1 MSYQTSIHFDPTAL
15 LIIKNEID
23 NSIKLVETAVNT
35 LAEEQALPFGIDDAL
50 NQFEQCTQVLKLID
64 MPHLAQITQY
74 SAELMRQI
82 MAQPQQIK
90 TSDVIALSEGTTMLK
105 RYIEFICLREVKVP
119 QFLID
124 TLNRLEK
131 ALGKPITKEGQ
142 TIQPLLDCITPSF
155 NLPLAPSLEQSQYIH
170 QLYKLCLNKLIKQAE
185 TPLDLQG
192 IKLVGVYLAG
202 LATNQPSQQYWQ
214 LVNVGLGHI
223 DELLITEARLRTL
236 IQIETNIGKF
246 LNQPAT
252 FQSNIADLADILS
265 ICISQEDDLSQHIRE
280 QLNIGDE
287 LLSDTQLQVLS
298 RHLYGPDYETV
309 HTISQLMTD
318 EMAQIRNEIEY
329 NHQNMSAEKMQ
340 ELQQK
345 LNQLANVFKVLNLNE
360 AAKEL
365 DQQAEKLSQPNTLT
379 DATSIQ
385 QLMNSILAS
394 MNSIGILERNYT
406 SSRLQLRVNNMQI
419 SLDRLD
425 EAHKALIVETKTL
438 IDTLTQTLSL
448 YAQDP
453 TAHNLEALPVYLN
466 ELSGAALFLG
476 SSKQQTAL
484 LGAAHFAQYR
494 LSQNESFDAEHVN
507 CILNVVAGL
516 DLLVDNLK
524 NKQPV
529 LQSMFDVALSSSQ
542 RLQITAAA

>member
-50 NQFEQCTQVLKLID
+50 NQFEQCTQVLALID
-64 MPHLAQITQY
+64 MPHLSQITEY
-74 SAELMRQI
+74 SAELMRKI

-90 TSDVIALSEGTTMLK
+90 TSDVVTLSEGTTMLK
-105 RYIEFICLREVKVP
+105 RYIEFISLREVKVP
-119 QFLID
+119 QFLLD

-142 TIQPLLDCITPSF
+142 TIQPLLDCITPNF
-155 NLPLAPSLEQSQYIH
+155 NLPQAPSLEKSQYIH
-170 QLYKLCLNKLIKQAE
+170 QLYKLCLNKLIKQTE

-202 LATNQPSQQYWQ
+202 MASNLPSQQYWQ
-214 LVNVGLGHI
+214 LVNVGLSHI
-223 DELLITEARLRTL
+223 EELLITEARLRTL
-236 IQIETNIGKF
+236 IQVETNIGKF
-246 LNQPAT
+246 LAQPSAY
-252 FQSNIADLADILS
+252 QSNLSDLADILS
-265 ICISQEDDLSQHIRE
+265 ICISQEDDVSQHIRE

-298 RHLYGPDYETV
+298 RHLYGPDYETI
-309 HTISQLMTD
+309 HTISQLMTN

-329 NHQNMSAEKMQ
+329 NHQNMSTQKTQ
-340 ELQQK
+340 ELQLK

-365 DQQAEKLSQPNTLT
+365 IQQAEKLSQSNTLT
-379 DATSIQ
+379 DVASVQ

-406 SSRLQLRVNNMQI
+406 SSRLQLRVNNMHI

-425 EAHKALIVETKTL
+425 EAHKALLTETKTL
-438 IDTLTQTLSL
+438 IETLTQTLSL
-448 YAQDP
+448 YVQDP
-453 TAHNLEALPVYLN
+453 ASHSLQALPEYLK

-476 SSKQQTAL
+476 SSAQQTAL
-484 LGAAHFAQYR
+484 LTAANFAQNR
-494 LSQNESFDAEHVN
+494 LNQNLALDAEQVN

-542 RLQITAAA
+542 QLQNIAA

>member
-50 NQFEQCTQVLKLID
+50 NQFEQCTQVLALID
-64 MPHLAQITQY
+64 MPHLSQITEY
-74 SAELMRQI
+74 SAELMRKI

-90 TSDVIALSEGTTMLK
+90 TSDVVALSEGTTMLK

-119 QFLID
+119 QFLLD

-142 TIQPLLDCITPSF
+142 TIQPLLDCITPNF
-155 NLPLAPSLEQSQYIH
+155 NLPQAPSLEKSQYIH

-202 LATNQPSQQYWQ
+202 MASNLPSQHYWQ
-214 LVNVGLGHI
+214 LVNVGLSHI

-236 IQIETNIGKF
+236 IQVETNIGKF
-246 LNQPAT
+246 LAQQSAY
-252 FQSNIADLADILS
+252 QSNLSDLADILS
-265 ICISQEDDLSQHIRE
+265 ICISQEDDVSQHIRE

-298 RHLYGPDYETV
+298 RHLYGPDYETI
-309 HTISQLMTD
+309 HTISQLMTN

-329 NHQNMSAEKMQ
+329 NHQNMSTEKTQ
-340 ELQQK
+340 ELQLK

-365 DQQAEKLSQPNTLT
+365 IQQAEKLSQSNTLT
-379 DATSIQ
+379 DVASVQ

-394 MNSIGILERNYT
+394 MNSIGILERSYT
-406 SSRLQLRVNNMQI
+406 SSRLQLRVNNMHI

-425 EAHKALIVETKTL
+425 EAHKALLTETKTL
-438 IDTLTQTLSL
+438 IETLTQTLSL
-448 YAQDP
+448 YVQDP
-453 TAHNLEALPVYLN
+453 ASHSLQALPEYLK

-476 SSKQQTAL
+476 SSAQQTAL
-484 LGAAHFAQYR
+484 LTAANFAQNR
-494 LSQNESFDAEHVN
+494 LNQNLALDAEQVN

-542 RLQITAAA
+542 QLQSIAA

>member
-50 NQFEQCTQVLKLID
+50 NQFEQCTQVLALID
-64 MPHLAQITQY
+64 MPHLSQITQY
-74 SAELMRQI
+74 SAELMRKI

-90 TSDVIALSEGTTMLK
+90 TSDVVALSEGTTMLK

-119 QFLID
+119 QFLLD

-131 ALGKPITKEGQ
+131 TLGKPITKEGQ
-142 TIQPLLDCITPSF
+142 TIQPLLDCITPNF
-155 NLPLAPSLEQSQYIH
+155 NLPQAPSLEQSQYIH

-202 LATNQPSQQYWQ
+202 MASNLPSQQYWQ
-214 LVNVGLGHI
+214 LVNVGLSHI
-223 DELLITEARLRTL
+223 EELLITEARLRTL
-236 IQIETNIGKF
+236 IQVETNIGKF
-246 LNQPAT
+246 LAQQSAY
-252 FQSNIADLADILS
+252 QSNLSDLADILS
-265 ICISQEDDLSQHIRE
+265 ICISQEDDVSQHIRE

-298 RHLYGPDYETV
+298 RHLYGPDYETI
-309 HTISQLMTD
+309 HTISQLMTN

-329 NHQNMSAEKMQ
+329 NHQNMSTQKTQ
-340 ELQQK
+340 ELQLK

-365 DQQAEKLSQPNTLT
+365 IQQAEKLSQSNTLT
-379 DATSIQ
+379 DVASVQ

-406 SSRLQLRVNNMQI
+406 SSRLQLRVNNMHI

-425 EAHKALIVETKTL
+425 EAHKALLTETKTL
-438 IDTLTQTLSL
+438 IETLTQTLSL
-448 YAQDP
+448 YVQDP
-453 TAHNLEALPVYLN
+453 ASHSLQALPDYLK

-476 SSKQQTAL
+476 NSAQQTAL
-484 LGAAHFAQYR
+484 LTAANFAQNR
-494 LSQNESFDAEHVN
+494 LNQNLALDAEQVN

-542 RLQITAAA
+542 QLQNIAA

>member
-50 NQFEQCTQVLKLID
+50 NQFEQCTQVLALID
-64 MPHLAQITQY
+64 MPHLSQITEY
-74 SAELMRQI
+74 SAELMRKI

-90 TSDVIALSEGTTMLK
+90 TSDVVALSEGTTMLK

-119 QFLID
+119 QFLLD

-142 TIQPLLDCITPSF
+142 TIQPLLDCITPNF
-155 NLPLAPSLEQSQYIH
+155 NLPQAPSLEQSQYIH

-202 LATNQPSQQYWQ
+202 MASNLPSQQYWQ
-214 LVNVGLGHI
+214 LVNVGLSHI
-223 DELLITEARLRTL
+223 EELLITEARLRTL
-236 IQIETNIGKF
+236 IQVETNIGKF
-246 LNQPAT
+246 LAQQSAY
-252 FQSNIADLADILS
+252 QSNLSDLADILS
-265 ICISQEDDLSQHIRE
+265 ICISQEDDVSQHIRE

-298 RHLYGPDYETV
+298 RHLYGPDYETI
-309 HTISQLMTD
+309 HTISQLMTN

-329 NHQNMSAEKMQ
+329 NHQNMSTEKTQ
-340 ELQQK
+340 ELQLK

-365 DQQAEKLSQPNTLT
+365 IQQAEKLSQSNTLT
-379 DATSIQ
+379 DVASVQ

-406 SSRLQLRVNNMQI
+406 SSRLQLRVNNMHI

-425 EAHKALIVETKTL
+425 EAHETLLTETKTL
-438 IDTLTQTLSL
+438 IETLTQTLSL
-448 YAQDP
+448 YVQDP
-453 TAHNLEALPVYLN
+453 ASHSLQALPEYLK
-466 ELSGAALFLG
+466 ELSGAAAFLG
-476 SSKQQTAL
+476 NSAQQTAL
-484 LGAAHFAQYR
+484 LTAANFAQNR
-494 LSQNESFDAEHVN
+494 LNQNLALDAEQVN

-542 RLQITAAA
+542 QLQNIAA

>member
-50 NQFEQCTQVLKLID
+50 NQFEQCTQVLALID
-64 MPHLAQITQY
+64 MPHLSQITQY
-74 SAELMRQI
+74 SAELMRKI
-82 MAQPQQIK
+82 MAQPQQIE
-90 TSDVIALSEGTTMLK
+90 TNDVIALSEGTTMLK

-119 QFLID
+119 QFLLD

-131 ALGKPITKEGQ
+131 ALGKPLTKEGQ
-142 TIQPLLDCITPSF
+142 TVQPLLEFITPSF
-155 NLPLAPSLEQSQYIH
+155 NLPQAPSLEQSQYIH
-170 QLYKLCLNKLIKQAE
+170 QLYKLCLNKLIKQSE

-202 LATNQPSQQYWQ
+202 LAAGQPSQQYWQ
-214 LVNVGLGHI
+214 LVNVGLSHI
-223 DELLITEARLRTL
+223 DELSITEARLRTL

-246 LNQPAT
+246 LT
-252 FQSNIADLADILS
+252 QSASFKNTIADLADILC
-265 ICISQEDDLSQHIRE
+265 ICISQEDDVSQHIRD

-329 NHQNMSAEKMQ
+329 NHQNMSAEKTQ

-345 LNQLANVFKVLNLNE
+345 LHQLSNVFKVLNLNE
-360 AAKEL
+360 AAREL
-365 DQQAEKLSQPNTLT
+365 TQQAEKLSQPNTLT
-379 DATSIQ
+379 DATSVQ

-425 EAHKALIVETKTL
+425 EAHKALLTETKTL

-448 YAQDP
+448 YVQDP
-453 TAHNLEALPVYLN
+453 TAHSLEALPVYLK

-476 SSKQQTAL
+476 SSAQQTAL

-494 LSQNESFDAEHVN
+494 LAQNQPLDAEQIN
-507 CILNVVAGL
+507 CVLNVVAGL
-516 DLLVDNLK
+516 DLLVENLK

-529 LQSMFDVALSSSQ
+529 LQSMFDVALSNSQ
-542 RLQITAAA
+542 QLQTIAA

>member
-50 NQFEQCTQVLKLID
+50 NQFEQCTQVLALID
-64 MPHLAQITQY
+64 MPHLSQITQY
-74 SAELMRQI
+74 STELMRKI
-82 MAQPQQIK
+82 MAQPEQIK
-90 TSDVIALSEGTTMLK
+90 ISDVVALSEGTTMLR

-119 QFLID
+119 QFLLD
-124 TLNRLEK
+124 TLNRLEL
-131 ALGKPITKEGQ
+131 ALGKPMTKEGQ
-142 TIQPLLDCITPSF
+142 TIQPLLGFITPSF
-155 NLPLAPSLEQSQYIH
+155 NLPKAPSLEQSQYIH
-170 QLYKLCLNKLIKQAE
+170 QLYKLCLNKLIKQVE

-202 LATNQPSQQYWQ
+202 LASNLPSQQYWQ
-214 LVNVGLGHI
+214 LVNVGLGLI
-223 DELLITEARLRTL
+223 DELSITEARLRTL

-246 LNQPAT
+246 LAAPPA
-252 FQSNIADLADILS
+252 FQSNIVDLADILS
-265 ICISQEDDLSQHIRE
+265 ICISQEDHISQHIRE

-298 RHLYGPDYETV
+298 RHLYGPDYETI

-329 NHQNMSAEKMQ
+329 NHQNMSNEKTQ
-340 ELQQK
+340 EIQLK
-345 LNQLANVFKVLNLNE
+345 LNQLSNVFKVLNLNE
-360 AAKEL
+360 AAREL
-365 DQQAEKLSQPNTLT
+365 TQQAEKLSQSNTLT
-379 DATSIQ
+379 DATSVQ

-406 SSRLQLRVNNMQI
+406 SSRLQLRVNNMHI

-425 EAHKALIVETKTL
+425 EAHKALLTETKSL
-438 IDTLTQTLSL
+438 VETLTQTLSL
-448 YAQDP
+448 YVQDP
-453 TAHNLEALPVYLN
+453 TAHSLEALPKYLK
-466 ELSGAALFLG
+466 ELSGAAQFLG
-476 SSKQQTAL
+476 SSAQQTAL
-484 LGAAHFAQYR
+484 LGAAHFAENR
-494 LSQNESFDAEHVN
+494 LAQNLVFDAEQIN

-516 DLLVDNLK
+516 DLLVDNLR

-529 LQSMFDVALSSSQ
+529 LQSMFDVALSNSQ
-542 RLQITAAA
+542 QLQTLAA

>member
-50 NQFEQCTQVLKLID
+50 NQFEQCTQVLALID
-64 MPHLAQITQY
+64 MPHLSQITEY
-74 SAELMRQI
+74 SAELMRKI

-90 TSDVIALSEGTTMLK
+90 TSDVVALSEGTTMLK
-105 RYIEFICLREVKVP
+105 RYIEFISLREVKVP
-119 QFLID
+119 QFLLD

-131 ALGKPITKEGQ
+131 TLGKPITKEGQ
-142 TIQPLLDCITPSF
+142 TIQPLLDCITPNF
-155 NLPLAPSLEQSQYIH
+155 NLPQAPSLEKSQYIH

-202 LATNQPSQQYWQ
+202 MASNLPSQQYWQ
-214 LVNVGLGHI
+214 LVNVGLSHI

-236 IQIETNIGKF
+236 IQVETNIGKF
-246 LNQPAT
+246 LAQPSAY
-252 FQSNIADLADILS
+252 QSNLSDLADILS
-265 ICISQEDDLSQHIRE
+265 ICISQEDDVSQHIRE

-298 RHLYGPDYETV
+298 RHLYGPDYETI
-309 HTISQLMTD
+309 HTISQLMTN

-329 NHQNMSAEKMQ
+329 NHQNMSTEKTQ
-340 ELQQK
+340 ELQLK

-365 DQQAEKLSQPNTLT
+365 IQQAEKLSQSNTLT
-379 DATSIQ
+379 DVASVQ

-406 SSRLQLRVNNMQI
+406 SSRLQLRVNNMHI

-425 EAHKALIVETKTL
+425 EAHKALLTETKTL
-438 IDTLTQTLSL
+438 IETLTQTLSL
-448 YAQDP
+448 YVQDQA
-453 TAHNLEALPVYLN
+453 AHSLEALPEYLK
-466 ELSGAALFLG
+466 ELAGAAQFLG
-476 SSKQQTAL
+476 NSAQQTAL
-484 LGAAHFAQYR
+484 LTAANFAQNR
-494 LSQNESFDAEHVN
+494 LNQNLALDAEQVN

-542 RLQITAAA
+542 QLQNIAA

>member
-50 NQFEQCTQVLKLID
+50 NQFEQCTQVLALID
-64 MPHLAQITQY
+64 MPHLSQITQY
-74 SAELMRQI
+74 SAELMRKI

-90 TSDVIALSEGTTMLK
+90 TSDVVALSEGTTMLK
-105 RYIEFICLREVKVP
+105 RYIEFISLREVKVP
-119 QFLID
+119 QFLLD

-131 ALGKPITKEGQ
+131 TLGKPITKEGQ
-142 TIQPLLDCITPSF
+142 TIQPLLECITPNF
-155 NLPLAPSLEQSQYIH
+155 NLPQAPSLEKSQYIH
-170 QLYKLCLNKLIKQAE
+170 QLYKLCLNKLIKQTE

-202 LATNQPSQQYWQ
+202 MASNLPSQQYWQ
-214 LVNVGLGHI
+214 LVNVGLSHI
-223 DELLITEARLRTL
+223 EELLITEARLRTL
-236 IQIETNIGKF
+236 IQVETNIGKF
-246 LNQPAT
+246 LAQQSAY
-252 FQSNIADLADILS
+252 QSNLSDLADILS
-265 ICISQEDDLSQHIRE
+265 ICISQEDDVSQHIRE

-298 RHLYGPDYETV
+298 RHLYGPDYETI
-309 HTISQLMTD
+309 HTISQLMTN

-329 NHQNMSAEKMQ
+329 NHQNMSTQKTQ
-340 ELQQK
+340 ELQLK

-365 DQQAEKLSQPNTLT
+365 IQQAEKLSQSNTLT
-379 DATSIQ
+379 DVASVQ

-406 SSRLQLRVNNMQI
+406 SSRLQLRVNNMHI

-425 EAHKALIVETKTL
+425 EAHKALLTETKTL
-438 IDTLTQTLSL
+438 IETLTQTLSL
-448 YAQDP
+448 YVQDP
-453 TAHNLEALPVYLN
+453 AAHSLEALPEYLK
-466 ELSGAALFLG
+466 ELAGAALFLG
-476 SSKQQTAL
+476 SSAQQTAL
-484 LGAAHFAQYR
+484 LTAANFAQNR
-494 LSQNESFDAEHVN
+494 LNQNLALDTEQAN

-542 RLQITAAA
+542 QLQNIAA

>member
-50 NQFEQCTQVLKLID
+50 NQFEQCTQVLALID
-64 MPHLAQITQY
+64 MPHLSQITQY
-74 SAELMRQI
+74 SAELMRKI

-90 TSDVIALSEGTTMLK
+90 TSDVVALSEGTTMLK

-119 QFLID
+119 QFLLD

-131 ALGKPITKEGQ
+131 TLGKPITKEGQ
-142 TIQPLLDCITPSF
+142 TIQPLLDCITPNF
-155 NLPLAPSLEQSQYIH
+155 NLPQAPSLEKSQYIH
-170 QLYKLCLNKLIKQAE
+170 QLYKLCLNKLIKQTE

-202 LATNQPSQQYWQ
+202 MASNLPSQQYWQ
-214 LVNVGLGHI
+214 LVNVGLSHI
-223 DELLITEARLRTL
+223 EELLITEARLRTL
-236 IQIETNIGKF
+236 IQVETNIGKF
-246 LNQPAT
+246 LAQQSAY
-252 FQSNIADLADILS
+252 QSNLSDLADILS
-265 ICISQEDDLSQHIRE
+265 ICISQEDDVSQHIRE

-298 RHLYGPDYETV
+298 RHLYGPDYETI
-309 HTISQLMTD
+309 HTISQLMTN

-329 NHQNMSAEKMQ
+329 NHQNMSTQKTQ
-340 ELQQK
+340 ELQLK

-365 DQQAEKLSQPNTLT
+365 IQQAEKLSQSNTLT
-379 DATSIQ
+379 DVASVQ

-394 MNSIGILERNYT
+394 MNSIGILERSYT
-406 SSRLQLRVNNMQI
+406 SSRLQLRVNNMHI

-425 EAHKALIVETKTL
+425 EAHKALLTETKTL
-438 IDTLTQTLSL
+438 IETLTQTLSL
-448 YAQDP
+448 YVQDP
-453 TAHNLEALPVYLN
+453 ASHSLQALPEYLK
-466 ELSGAALFLG
+466 ELSGAAAFLG
-476 SSKQQTAL
+476 SSAQQTAL
-484 LGAAHFAQYR
+484 LTAANFAQNR
-494 LSQNESFDAEHVN
+494 LNQNLALDAEQVN

-542 RLQITAAA
+542 QLQNIAA

>member
-329 NHQNMSAEKMQ
+329 NHQNMSAEKTQ

-476 SSKQQTAL
+476 SSTQQTAL

-494 LSQNESFDAEHVN
+494 LSQNESFNAEHVN

>member
-50 NQFEQCTQVLKLID
+50 NQFEQCTQVLALID
-64 MPHLAQITQY
+64 MPHLSQITQY
-74 SAELMRQI
+74 SAELMRKI

-90 TSDVIALSEGTTMLK
+90 TSDVVALSEGTTMLK
-105 RYIEFICLREVKVP
+105 RYIEFISLREVKVP
-119 QFLID
+119 QFLLD

-131 ALGKPITKEGQ
+131 TLGKPITKEGQ
-142 TIQPLLDCITPSF
+142 TIQPLLDCITPNF
-155 NLPLAPSLEQSQYIH
+155 NLPQAPSLEKSQYIH
-170 QLYKLCLNKLIKQAE
+170 QLYKLCLNKLIKQTE

-202 LATNQPSQQYWQ
+202 MASNLPSQQYWQ
-214 LVNVGLGHI
+214 LVNVGLSHI
-223 DELLITEARLRTL
+223 EELLITEARLRTL
-236 IQIETNIGKF
+236 IQVETNIGKF
-246 LNQPAT
+246 LAQQSAY
-252 FQSNIADLADILS
+252 QSNLSDLADILS
-265 ICISQEDDLSQHIRE
+265 ICISQEDDVSQHIRE

-298 RHLYGPDYETV
+298 RHLYGPDYETI
-309 HTISQLMTD
+309 HTISQLMTN

-329 NHQNMSAEKMQ
+329 NHQNMSTEKTQ
-340 ELQQK
+340 ELQLK

-365 DQQAEKLSQPNTLT
+365 IQQAEKLSQSNTLT
-379 DATSIQ
+379 DVASVQ

-406 SSRLQLRVNNMQI
+406 SSRVQLRVNNMHI

-425 EAHKALIVETKTL
+425 EAHKALLTETKTL
-438 IDTLTQTLSL
+438 IETLTQTLSL
-448 YAQDP
+448 YVQDP
-453 TAHNLEALPVYLN
+453 ASHSLQALPEYLK
-466 ELSGAALFLG
+466 ELSGAAAFLG
-476 SSKQQTAL
+476 NSAQQTAL
-484 LGAAHFAQYR
+484 LTAANFAQNR
-494 LSQNESFDAEHVN
+494 LNQNLALDAEQVN

-542 RLQITAAA
+542 QLQNIAA

>member
-50 NQFEQCTQVLKLID
+50 NQFEQCTQVLALID
-64 MPHLAQITQY
+64 MPHLSQITQY
-74 SAELMRQI
+74 SAELMRKI

-90 TSDVIALSEGTTMLK
+90 TSDVVALSEGTTMLK
-105 RYIEFICLREVKVP
+105 RYIEFISLREVKVP
-119 QFLID
+119 QFLLD

-131 ALGKPITKEGQ
+131 TLGKPITKEGQ
-142 TIQPLLDCITPSF
+142 TIQPLLDCITPNF
-155 NLPLAPSLEQSQYIH
+155 NLPQAPSLEQSQYIH

-202 LATNQPSQQYWQ
+202 MASNLPSQQYWQ
-214 LVNVGLGHI
+214 LVNVGLSHI
-223 DELLITEARLRTL
+223 EELLITEARLRTL
-236 IQIETNIGKF
+236 IQVETNIGKF
-246 LNQPAT
+246 LAQPSAY
-252 FQSNIADLADILS
+252 QSNLSDLADILS
-265 ICISQEDDLSQHIRE
+265 ICISQEDDVSQHIRE

-298 RHLYGPDYETV
+298 RHLYGPDYETI
-309 HTISQLMTD
+309 HTISQLMTN

-329 NHQNMSAEKMQ
+329 NHQNMSTQKTQ
-340 ELQQK
+340 ELQLK

-365 DQQAEKLSQPNTLT
+365 IQQAEKLSQSNTLT
-379 DATSIQ
+379 DVASVQ

-406 SSRLQLRVNNMQI
+406 SSRLQLRVNNMHI

-425 EAHKALIVETKTL
+425 EAHKALLTETKTL
-438 IDTLTQTLSL
+438 IETLTQTLSL
-448 YAQDP
+448 YVQDP
-453 TAHNLEALPVYLN
+453 ASHSLQALPDYLK

-476 SSKQQTAL
+476 NSAQQTAL
-484 LGAAHFAQYR
+484 LTAANFAQNR
-494 LSQNESFDAEHVN
+494 LNQNLALDAEQVN

-542 RLQITAAA
+542 QLQNIAA

>member
-50 NQFEQCTQVLKLID
+50 NQFEQCTQVLALID
-64 MPHLAQITQY
+64 MPHLSQITQY
-74 SAELMRQI
+74 SAELMRKI

-90 TSDVIALSEGTTMLK
+90 TSDVVALSEGTTMLK

-119 QFLID
+119 QFLLD

-131 ALGKPITKEGQ
+131 TLGKPITKEGQ
-142 TIQPLLDCITPSF
+142 TIQPLLDCITPNF
-155 NLPLAPSLEQSQYIH
+155 NLPQAPSLEQSQYIH

-192 IKLVGVYLAG
+192 IKLAGVYLAG
-202 LATNQPSQQYWQ
+202 MASNLPSQQYWQ
-214 LVNVGLGHI
+214 LVNVGLSHI
-223 DELLITEARLRTL
+223 EELLITEARLRTL
-236 IQIETNIGKF
+236 IQVETNIGKF
-246 LNQPAT
+246 LAQQSAY
-252 FQSNIADLADILS
+252 QSNLSDLADILS
-265 ICISQEDDLSQHIRE
+265 ICISQEDDVSQHIRE

-298 RHLYGPDYETV
+298 RHLYGPDYETI
-309 HTISQLMTD
+309 HTISQLMTN

-329 NHQNMSAEKMQ
+329 NHQNMSTQKTQ
-340 ELQQK
+340 ELQLK

-365 DQQAEKLSQPNTLT
+365 IQQAEKLSQSNTLT
-379 DATSIQ
+379 DVASVQ

-406 SSRLQLRVNNMQI
+406 SSRLQLRVNNMHI

-425 EAHKALIVETKTL
+425 EAHKALLTETKTL
-438 IDTLTQTLSL
+438 IETLTQTLSL
-448 YAQDP
+448 YVQDQA
-453 TAHNLEALPVYLN
+453 AHSLEALPEYLK
-466 ELSGAALFLG
+466 ELAGAAQFLG
-476 SSKQQTAL
+476 NSAQQTAL
-484 LGAAHFAQYR
+484 LTAANFAQKR
-494 LSQNESFDAEHVN
+494 LDQNLALDAEQVN

-542 RLQITAAA
+542 QLQNIAA

>member
-50 NQFEQCTQVLKLID
+50 NQFEQCTQVLALID
-64 MPHLAQITQY
+64 MPHLSQITKY
-74 SAELMRQI
+74 SAELMRKI

-90 TSDVIALSEGTTMLK
+90 TSDVVALSEGTTMLK
-105 RYIEFICLREVKVP
+105 RYIEFISLREVKVP
-119 QFLID
+119 QFLLD

-131 ALGKPITKEGQ
+131 TLGKPITKEGQ
-142 TIQPLLDCITPSF
+142 TIQPLLDCITPNF
-155 NLPLAPSLEQSQYIH
+155 NLPQAPSLEKSQYIH
-170 QLYKLCLNKLIKQAE
+170 QLYKLCLNKLIKQTE

-202 LATNQPSQQYWQ
+202 MASNLPSQQYWQ
-214 LVNVGLGHI
+214 LVNVGLSHI
-223 DELLITEARLRTL
+223 EELLITEARLRTL
-236 IQIETNIGKF
+236 IQVETNIGKF
-246 LNQPAT
+246 LAQQSAY
-252 FQSNIADLADILS
+252 QSNLSDLADILS
-265 ICISQEDDLSQHIRE
+265 ICISQEDDVSQHIRE

-298 RHLYGPDYETV
+298 RHLYGPDYETI
-309 HTISQLMTD
+309 HTISQLMTN

-329 NHQNMSAEKMQ
+329 NHQNMSTEKTQ
-340 ELQQK
+340 ELQLK

-365 DQQAEKLSQPNTLT
+365 IQQAEKLSQSNTLT
-379 DATSIQ
+379 DAASVQ

-394 MNSIGILERNYT
+394 MNSIGILERSYT
-406 SSRLQLRVNNMQI
+406 SSRLQLRVNNMHI

-425 EAHKALIVETKTL
+425 EAHKALLTETKTL
-438 IDTLTQTLSL
+438 IETLTQTLSL
-448 YAQDP
+448 YVQDP
-453 TAHNLEALPVYLN
+453 ASHSLQALPEYLK

-476 SSKQQTAL
+476 SSAQQTAL
-484 LGAAHFAQYR
+484 LTAANFAQNR
-494 LSQNESFDAEHVN
+494 LNQNLALDAEQVN

-529 LQSMFDVALSSSQ
+529 LQSMVDVALSSSQ
-542 RLQITAAA
+542 QLQNIAA

>member
-50 NQFEQCTQVLKLID
+50 NQFEQCTQVLALID
-64 MPHLAQITQY
+64 MPHVAQITQY

-90 TSDVIALSEGTTMLK
+90 TSDVVALSEGTTMLK
-105 RYIEFICLREVKVP
+105 RYMEFICLREVRVP

-142 TIQPLLDCITPSF
+142 TLCNLYLDFMTPNF
-155 NLPLAPSLEQSQYIH
+155 NLPQAPSLEQSKYIH
-170 QLYKLCLNKLIKQAE
+170 QLYKLCLNKLIKQSE
-185 TPLDLQG
+185 SPLDLQG

-202 LATNQPSQQYWQ
+202 LANNLPSQQYWQ

-236 IQIETNIGKF
+236 IQIETNIAKF
-246 LNQPAT
+246 LAQPT
-252 FQSNIADLADILS
+252 TYQNSIADLADILT
-265 ICISQEDDLSQHIRE
+265 ICISQEDDLSQHIRQ

-309 HTISQLMTD
+309 HTISQLITN

-329 NHQNMSAEKMQ
+329 NHQNMSAEKTQ

-345 LNQLANVFKVLNLNE
+345 LTQLSNVFKVLNLNE

-365 DQQAEKLSQPNTLT
+365 TQQAEKLSQPNTLT

-425 EAHKALIVETKTL
+425 EAHRALLTETKIL
-438 IDTLTQTLSL
+438 IETLTQTLSL
-448 YAQDP
+448 YVQDP
-453 TAHNLEALPVYLN
+453 TANTLEALPVYLN

-476 SSKQQTAL
+476 SSAQQTAL
-484 LGAAHFAQYR
+484 LGAAHFAQHR
-494 LSQNESFDAEHVN
+494 LNQNEAIDAEQIN
-507 CILNVVAGL
+507 CILNVVASL
-516 DLLVDNLK
+516 DLLVDNLN

-542 RLQITAAA
+542 QLQNIAA

>member
-50 NQFEQCTQVLKLID
+50 NQFEQCTQVLALID
-64 MPHLAQITQY
+64 MPHLSQITEY
-74 SAELMRQI
+74 SAELMRKI

-90 TSDVIALSEGTTMLK
+90 TSDVVALSEGTTMLK
-105 RYIEFICLREVKVP
+105 RYIEFISLREVKVP
-119 QFLID
+119 QFLLD

-131 ALGKPITKEGQ
+131 TLGKPITKEGQ
-142 TIQPLLDCITPSF
+142 TIQPLLDCITPNF
-155 NLPLAPSLEQSQYIH
+155 NLPQAPSLEKSQYIH
-170 QLYKLCLNKLIKQAE
+170 QLYKLCLNKLIKQTE

-202 LATNQPSQQYWQ
+202 MASNLPSQQYWQ
-214 LVNVGLGHI
+214 LVNVGLSHI
-223 DELLITEARLRTL
+223 EELLITEARLRTL
-236 IQIETNIGKF
+236 IQVETNIGKF
-246 LNQPAT
+246 LAQPSAY
-252 FQSNIADLADILS
+252 QSNLSDLADILS
-265 ICISQEDDLSQHIRE
+265 ICISQEDDVSQHIRE

-298 RHLYGPDYETV
+298 RHLYGPDYETI
-309 HTISQLMTD
+309 HTISQLMTN

-329 NHQNMSAEKMQ
+329 NHQNMSTEKTQ
-340 ELQQK
+340 ELQLK

-365 DQQAEKLSQPNTLT
+365 IQQAEKLSQSNTQT
-379 DATSIQ
+379 DVDSVQ
-385 QLMNSILAS
+385 RLMNSILAS
-394 MNSIGILERNYT
+394 MNSIGILERSYT
-406 SSRLQLRVNNMQI
+406 SSRLQLRVNNMHI

-425 EAHKALIVETKTL
+425 EAHEALLTETKTL
-438 IDTLTQTLSL
+438 IETLTQTLSL
-448 YAQDP
+448 YVQDP
-453 TAHNLEALPVYLN
+453 ASHSLQALPEYLK
-466 ELSGAALFLG
+466 ELSGAAAFLG
-476 SSKQQTAL
+476 NSAQQTAL
-484 LGAAHFAQYR
+484 LTAANFAQNR
-494 LSQNESFDAEHVN
+494 LNQNLALDAEQVN

-542 RLQITAAA
+542 QLQNIAA

>member
-50 NQFEQCTQVLKLID
+50 NQFEQCTQVLALID
-64 MPHLAQITQY
+64 MPHLSQITKY
-74 SAELMRQI
+74 SAELMRKI

-90 TSDVIALSEGTTMLK
+90 TSDVVALSEGTTMLK
-105 RYIEFICLREVKVP
+105 RYIEFISLREVKVP
-119 QFLID
+119 QFLLD

-142 TIQPLLDCITPSF
+142 TIQPLLECITPNF
-155 NLPLAPSLEQSQYIH
+155 NLPQAPSLEKSQYIH
-170 QLYKLCLNKLIKQAE
+170 QLYKLCLNKLIKQTE

-202 LATNQPSQQYWQ
+202 MASNLPSQQYWQ
-214 LVNVGLGHI
+214 LVNVGLSHI
-223 DELLITEARLRTL
+223 EELLITEARLRTL
-236 IQIETNIGKF
+236 IQVETNIGKF
-246 LNQPAT
+246 LAQQSAY
-252 FQSNIADLADILS
+252 QSNLSDLADILS
-265 ICISQEDDLSQHIRE
+265 ICISQEDDVSQHIRE

-298 RHLYGPDYETV
+298 RHLYGPDYETI
-309 HTISQLMTD
+309 HTISQLMTN

-329 NHQNMSAEKMQ
+329 NHQNMSTQKTQ
-340 ELQQK
+340 ELQLK

-365 DQQAEKLSQPNTLT
+365 IQQAEKLSQSNTLT
-379 DATSIQ
+379 DVASVQ

-406 SSRLQLRVNNMQI
+406 SSRVQLRVNNMHI

-425 EAHKALIVETKTL
+425 EAHKALLTETKTL
-438 IDTLTQTLSL
+438 IETLTQTLSL
-448 YAQDP
+448 YVQDP
-453 TAHNLEALPVYLN
+453 ASHSLQALPEYLK

-476 SSKQQTAL
+476 SAAQQTAL
-484 LGAAHFAQYR
+484 LTAANFAQNR
-494 LSQNESFDAEHVN
+494 LNQNLALDAEQVN

-542 RLQITAAA
+542 QLQNIAA

>member
-35 LAEEQALPFGIDDAL
+35 LAEEQVLPFGIDDAL
-50 NQFEQCTQVLKLID
+50 NQFEQCTNVLALID
-64 MPHLAQITQY
+64 IPHLSQITQY
-74 SAELMRQI
+74 SAELMRKI
-82 MAQPQQIK
+82 MAQPEQIK
-90 TSDVIALSEGTTMLK
+90 TSDVVALSEGTTMLK

-119 QFLID
+119 QFLLD

-142 TIQPLLDCITPSF
+142 TIQPLLDCFTPNF
-155 NLPLAPSLEQSQYIH
+155 DLPKTPDLEKSQYVH

-192 IKLVGVYLAG
+192 LKLVAVYMAG
-202 LATNQPSQQYWQ
+202 LAAGLPSQQYWQ

-223 DELLITEARLRTL
+223 EDLLITEARLRTF
-236 IQIETNIGKF
+236 IKIETNIGQF
-246 LNQPAT
+246 LANPNS
-252 FQSNIADLADILS
+252 FQTDLNDLADILS
-265 ICISQEDDLSQHIRE
+265 ICISQEDDLSHHIRE

-298 RHLYGPDYETV
+298 RHLYGPDYETI

-329 NHQNMSAEKMQ
+329 NHENMSAEKTQ

-345 LNQLANVFKVLNLNE
+345 LHQLSNVFKILNLNE

-365 DQQAEKLSQPNTLT
+365 TQQAEKLSQTNTLT
-379 DATSIQ
+379 DAASVQ
-385 QLMNSILAS
+385 HLMNSILAS

-425 EAHKALIVETKTL
+425 EAHKALLSETKTL
-438 IDTLTQTLSL
+438 IETLTQTLSL
-448 YAQDP
+448 YAQDS
-453 TAHNLEALPVYLN
+453 TAHNLESLPIYLK

-476 SSKQQTAL
+476 STAQQTAL
-484 LGAAHFAQYR
+484 LGAVQFAEHR
-494 LSQNESFDAEHVN
+494 LAQNETFEAEHIN

-529 LQSMFDVALSSSQ
+529 LQSMFDVALSNSQ
-542 RLQITAAA
+542 QLQSAAA

>member
-50 NQFEQCTQVLKLID
+50 NQFEQCTQVLALID
-64 MPHLAQITQY
+64 MPHLSQITKY
-74 SAELMRQI
+74 SAELMRKI

-90 TSDVIALSEGTTMLK
+90 TSDVVALSEGTTMLK
-105 RYIEFICLREVKVP
+105 RYIEFISLREVKVP
-119 QFLID
+119 QFLLD

-142 TIQPLLDCITPSF
+142 TIQPLLDCITPNF
-155 NLPLAPSLEQSQYIH
+155 NLPQAPSLEKSQYIH

-202 LATNQPSQQYWQ
+202 MASNLPSQQYWQ
-214 LVNVGLGHI
+214 LVNVGLSHI

-236 IQIETNIGKF
+236 IQVETNIGKF
-246 LNQPAT
+246 LAQPSAY
-252 FQSNIADLADILS
+252 QSNLSDLADILS
-265 ICISQEDDLSQHIRE
+265 ICISQEDDVSQHIRE

-298 RHLYGPDYETV
+298 RHLYGPDYETI
-309 HTISQLMTD
+309 HTISQLMTN

-329 NHQNMSAEKMQ
+329 NHQNMSTQKTQ
-340 ELQQK
+340 ELQLK

-365 DQQAEKLSQPNTLT
+365 IQQAEKLSQSNTLT
-379 DATSIQ
+379 DVASVQ

-406 SSRLQLRVNNMQI
+406 SSRLQLRVNNMHI

-425 EAHKALIVETKTL
+425 EAHKALLTETKTL
-438 IDTLTQTLSL
+438 IETLTQTLSL
-448 YAQDP
+448 YVQDP
-453 TAHNLEALPVYLN
+453 ASHSLQALPEYLK

-476 SSKQQTAL
+476 SSAQQTAL
-484 LGAAHFAQYR
+484 LTAANFAQNR
-494 LSQNESFDAEHVN
+494 LNQNLALDAEQVN

-542 RLQITAAA
+542 QLQNIAA